1 MNLPSNHI
9 PALVDMNLSVREK
22 AAALIAEGVQRFERM
37 PKSKRDEIIMLLTTS
52 CNACKVLQRRG
63 KDVLP
68 NHSNEELLQ
77 SFLDR
82 EKAMRSAR
90 IEERIERLE
99 QSPGCVYIIK
109 CKNYIKIGFSTEFDK
124 RLDSFKTDNPFPV
137 SAIHVID
144 NVTVHVERQ
153 LHERFKRLRH
163 QGEWFRYTGSLK
175 RWIEQGCPL

>member
-1 MNLPSNHI
+1 VNLPSNHI

-22 AAALIAEGVQRFERM
+22 TIALIAEGLRRFEEM
-37 PKSKRDEIIMLLTTS
+37 PKSKRDEIIMLLQVS
-52 CNACKVLQRRG
+52 CETRKALQRRG
-63 KDVLP
+63 RDIPDLGET
-68 NHSNEELLQ
+68 HLLQ

-99 QSPGCVYIIK
+99 QSPGCVYIIRCK
-109 CKNYIKIGFSTEFDK
+109 CYIKIGFSTEFDK

-153 LHERFKRLRH
+153 LHKRFKRLRH

-175 RWIEQGCPL
+175 KWIEQGCPL